1 MSSAKPV
8 GKEKTVPRQTTETQP
23 SQQAPGIPRGR
34 VMSIDA
40 LRGFDMF
47 WISGGREVFVTVL
60 ALCDYWLV
68 QLGMAIPPLPD
79 WLKSQ
84 MAHRDWEGFS
94 AWDLIMPL
102 FLFIV
107 GTAMPFSFAKRLEA
121 GQSKRAIYGKVV
133 VRCLI
138 LWILGMAVQGNLL
151 QYKWSEL
158 RLYSNT
164 LQAIAAGYLIAS
176 VVMLNLRPLG
186 QLLVTIGLLVG
197 YCLILTFVPAPGLP
211 AGTLEPKANLALHI
225 DKVILGEHFRDGT
238 TYAWIL
244 ASMAFGAT
252 VLLGV
257 MSGHILASAQ
267 SPARKFLWLVLAGL
281 ACLGEGWAWGLWFPI
296 IKHLF
301 TSSMVLWAC
310 GWSFLLLAL
319 FYLVIDVWG
328 LRRWSIFFVVIGM
341 NAIAVYVATHVFRD
355 AFRQVSSALV
365 GNLVPYLPKPSGAAL
380 SALTTFAVVWLILYY
395 MYRKRTFIRV

>member
-1 MSSAKPV
+1 MSSAKPI
-8 GKEKTVPRQTTETQP
+8 GKEKVAPPQTAARQP
-23 SQQAPGIPRGR
+23 SQPTPDLPRGR

-47 WISGGREVFVTVL
+47 WISGGSQAFVAVL
-60 ALCDYWLV
+60 ALFLN
-68 QLGMAIPPLPD
+68 PLPD
-79 WLKSQ
+79 WLKDQ
-84 MAHRDWEGFS
+84 MSHREWVGFT

-121 GQSKRAIYGKVV
+121 GHSKRSIYIKVV
-133 VRCLI
+133 VRCLV
-138 LWILGMAVQGNLL
+138 LWVLGMAVQGNLL
-151 QYKWSEL
+151 KYDWSQL

-176 VVMLNLRPLG
+176 LVMLNFRPLG
-186 QLLVTIGLLVG
+186 QLLVTVGLLVG
-197 YCLILTFVPAPGLP
+197 YCLILTFVSAPGQP
-211 AGTLEPKANLALHI
+211 AGLLEPKANLALYI
-225 DKVILGEHFRDGT
+225 DQRIMGEHFRDGT

-267 SPARKFLWLVLAGL
+267 ANWKKFLWLVLAGL

-319 FYLVIDVWG
+319 FFLVIDVWG

-341 NAIAVYVATHVFRD
+341 NAIAVYVATHVFRT
-355 AFRQVSSALV
+355 AFAKASEALV
-365 GNLVPYLPKPSGAAL
+365 GNLARQLEKPYGDAL
-380 SALTTFAVVWLILYY
+380 TAVTTFAIVWLILYY

>member
-1 MSSAKPV
+1 MNTA
-8 GKEKTVPRQTTETQP
+8 EQTGVEEAGQTRTGREP
-23 SQQAPGIPRGR
+23 AELPRGR

-47 WISGGREVFVTVL
+47 WICGGREVFL
-60 ALCDYWLV
+60 ALLTLFVHPLPEWLV
-68 QLGMAIPPLPD
+68 D
-79 WLKSQ
+79 Q
-84 MAHRDWEGFS
+84 MKHREWVGFT

-107 GTAMPFSFAKRLEA
+107 GTAMPFSFAKRLEK
-121 GQSKRAIYGKVV
+121 GQSKAAIYRKVV
-133 VRCLI
+133 IRCLI
-138 LWILGMAVQGNLL
+138 LWVLGMAVQGNLL
-151 QYKWSEL
+151 KYNWSEL

-176 VVMLNLRPLG
+176 VVMLNLRPWG
-186 QLLVTIGLLVG
+186 QLLVTAGLLVS
-197 YCLILTFVPAPGLP
+197 YWLILTFVPAPGQP
-211 AGTLEPKANLALHI
+211 AGMLEPQANLALYI
-225 DKVILGEHFRDGT
+225 DQVVLGAHFRDGT

-244 ASMAFGAT
+244 ASLAFGGT

-257 MSGHILASAQ
+257 MSGHVLASAQ
-267 SPARKFLWLVLAGL
+267 SPAKKFFWLVLAGL
-281 ACLGEGWAWGLWFPI
+281 ACLGAGWGWGLWFPI

-328 LRRWSIFFVVIGM
+328 LRRWALFFVVIGM
-341 NAIAVYVATHVFRD
+341 NAIAVYVATHVYRFSQISDVLVGKLVPQLGRYGN
-355 AFRQVSSALV
+355 AVSS
-365 GNLVPYLPKPSGAAL
+365 
-380 SALTTFAVVWLILYY
+380 LTTFAIIWLILYY

>member
-1 MSSAKPV
+1 MSSAKSM
-8 GKEKTVPRQTTETQP
+8 GKEKKAPPQTSEAQP
-23 SQQAPGIPRGR
+23 SQPVPGIPRGR

-47 WISGGREVFVTVL
+47 WISGGREVFLTVL

-68 QLGMAIPPLPD
+68 QLGLAIPPLPD

-121 GQSKRAIYGKVV
+121 GQSKRAMYGKVV
-133 VRCLI
+133 LRCLI
-138 LWILGMAVQGNLL
+138 LWVLGMAVQGNLL
-151 QYKWSEL
+151 KYDWSQL

-176 VVMLNLRPLG
+176 VVMLNMRPIW
-186 QLLVTIGLLVG
+186 QLVTTAGLLLA
-197 YCLILTFVPAPGLP
+197 YWLILTFVPAPGQP
-211 AGTLEPKANLALHI
+211 AGILEPEANLALYI
-225 DKVILGEHFRDGT
+225 DQVIMGEHFRDGT

-244 ASMAFGAT
+244 ASLAFGGT

-267 SPARKFLWLVLAGL
+267 ANWKKFLWLMLAGL
-281 ACLGEGWAWGLWFPI
+281 ACLGLGWAWSYEFPI

-319 FYLVIDVWG
+319 FFLVIDVWG

-341 NAIAVYVATHVFRD
+341 NAIAVYVATHVFNS
-355 AFRQVSSALV
+355 AFRQVSNALV
-365 GNLVPYLPKPSGAAL
+365 GNLIPYLPKPYGAAL
-380 SALTTFAVVWLILYY
+380 SAATTFAVVWLILYY